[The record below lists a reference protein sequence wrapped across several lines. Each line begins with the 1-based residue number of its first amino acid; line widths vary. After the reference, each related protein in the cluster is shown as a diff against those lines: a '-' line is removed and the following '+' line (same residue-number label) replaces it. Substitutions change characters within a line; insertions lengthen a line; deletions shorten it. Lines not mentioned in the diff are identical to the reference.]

1 MKILTRLK
9 PGVPKRLLLFIAAAL
24 WTFAGS
30 MLMFKGYK
38 MLDTSTRMIWL
49 KLLVALAGGIL
60 FYLKMF
66 SKLSMKHT
74 LRILKM
80 KEEFPCAFSFFN
92 FRSYMVMTFMITMGI
107 TLRTTG
113 WIPFPYLAFLYLMM
127 SVPLLLSS
135 LRFYYT
141 GIYYG
146 KFLVT
151 SDGGYV

>member
-9 PGVPKRLLLFIAAAL
+9 PGVPKRLLFFIAAAL

-38 MLDTSTRMIWL
+38 MLDTTTRLLGL

-60 FYLKMF
+60 FYLKLF

-80 KEEFPCAFSFFN
+80 KETYPCAFSFFN
-92 FRSYMVMTFMITMGI
+92 FRSYLVMIFMISMGI

-141 GIYYG
+141 GFYYG
-146 KFLVT
+146 RFIVT
-151 SDGGYV
+151 SDGGSV

>member
-1 MKILTRLK
+1 VKNLSRLK

-38 MLDTSTRMIWL
+38 MLDTTTRLLGL
-49 KLLVALAGGIL
+49 KLVVALAGGIL
-60 FYLKMF
+60 FYLRLF
-66 SKLSMKHT
+66 SKLSLKHT

-80 KEEFPCAFSFFN
+80 KEAYPCAFSFFN
-92 FRSYMVMTFMITMGI
+92 FRSYLVMAFMISMGI

-113 WIPFPYLAFLYLMM
+113 WIPLPYLAYLYLMM

-141 GIYYG
+141 GFYYG

-151 SDGGYV
+151 SDVGSV